1 MINTITQS
9 IELLKWNIDVTNN
22 SYAEYND
29 DFNEK
34 DPKFKVADH
43 VRIWKYKN
51 IFAKGYV
58 PNWSEEVFVVS
69 KIKNTVPWTYVVSDL
84 SAEEITYEKELQK
97 ASQEKFR
104 IEKLLKEKVI
114 NWMSNGKG
122 MIILLVVGLIKKI
135 SNKNESI
142 LS

>member
-104 IEKLLKEKVI
+104 IEKSLKEKVI